1 PVPPEEV
8 VSRRLFRPGKRVQ
21 SHPLAGGRPLRGDPR
36 RVEPGESTTSASHGS
51 MNYKLFVFDLDET
64 LWTVSEGLVSLIEPP
79 FRLVSSDRLETEEG
93 YYVELKSGV
102 RDLFDFLRKDK
113 RYISLA
119 SRNDPQPT
127 MAILEAFGLDKLL
140 DFPQLC
146 WRPKEES
153 IERIIKEIHARD
165 KVLIKPSEVLFV
177 DDWPENIPPVRNWGA
192 TALLFGQDVI
202 SHSELLNILR

>member
-1 PVPPEEV
+1 
-8 VSRRLFRPGKRVQ
+8 
-21 SHPLAGGRPLRGDPR
+21 
-36 RVEPGESTTSASHGS
+36 
-51 MNYKLFVFDLDET
+51 MNFKLFVFDLDET

-79 FRLVSSDRLETEEG
+79 FRLVSPDRLETEEG
-93 YYVELKSGV
+93 YYVELKEGV
-102 RDLFDFLRKDK
+102 RDLFELLHKEK
-113 RYISLA
+113 CYISLA
-119 SRNDPQPT
+119 SRNDPEPT

-153 IERIIKEIHARD
+153 IEKIIKEIQKRD
-165 KVLIKPSEVLFV
+165 KVHIKPDEVLFL

-202 SHSELLNILR
+202 SHSELLKILK